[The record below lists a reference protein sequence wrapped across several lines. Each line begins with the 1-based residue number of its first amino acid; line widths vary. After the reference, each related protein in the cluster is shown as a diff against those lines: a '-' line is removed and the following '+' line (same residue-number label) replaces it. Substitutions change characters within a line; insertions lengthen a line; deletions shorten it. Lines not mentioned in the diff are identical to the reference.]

1 MTLSAGTRFGVYE
14 VVSLLGVGGMGEVYR
29 ATDSRLHRDVAL
41 KVLPDVFASD
51 PDRLARFQREAQVL
65 ASLNH
70 PHIGAI
76 HGLEQSGSIQALVL
90 ELVDGPTLAERIAHG
105 PIPTDEALP
114 IARQIAE
121 ALEAAHE
128 RGIVHRDLKPAN
140 IKLRADGTAKVLDF
154 GLAKAL
160 EAPNPAAS
168 SAGSLNTPTITSPAM
183 MTAAGIIL
191 GTAAYM
197 SPEQVKGSP
206 ADRRSDVWAFG
217 CVLYE
222 MLSGFRAFAGDDVA
236 DTLAGVLRGEPRW
249 EGLPSDVPDPVR
261 RLLRRCLE
269 KDRRRRLPDI
279 AVVRQEIDEALLAP
293 VAYPDPSTRRV
304 VVAQRPLW
312 QRAWPVVLSGLVA
325 GALAAWA
332 GWTFKPDAPRAVL
345 RSRLELSEIQQVTPA
360 RRALAISPDGMQMVF
375 AANRRLYLR
384 RMSELDATPIPG
396 SDVFQGTPT
405 NPIFSPDSQSIAF
418 VSSAAMGSGTLHRLS
433 ASGGPAIALCQI
445 RFPNSGMSWSENG
458 IIFGHGT
465 EGIFRI
471 GVQGGQPQRLIAVKE
486 GEEAAFPVMLPGNN
500 AVLYTLATSAVA
512 DRWDNARIVVQA
524 VGSTERKV
532 LVEGGSDA
540 TYVPSGH
547 LVFAQAGTLF
557 AVPFDPAR
565 REVTGEK
572 VPVIQGVRRGTQGAA
587 HFAVSRTGTLVYL
600 LGPAFGLSAVVPREL
615 LWIDRKGKVEPARLP
630 SANYVAPRISPDGTQ
645 LAFGTEDPNEAVVW
659 VADLSGQTP
668 SRRFTYGGKNRYPI
682 WVANGDRIVFQSDRE
697 GDLAIFSQRAD
708 GTDTAVRL
716 TRPAPGV
723 VHVPESWS
731 REGGQ
736 LSFSAI
742 EPSGVSLWT
751 LSLADK
757 TPVRFGDVRSSSP
770 FNSEFS
776 PDGKRIAYTLR
787 SSSDASVFVEPFPAT
802 GAKNQIA
809 RDTSHHPLWSHD
821 GKELSYR
828 MFGELQMVVRVS
840 TQPRF
845 SVSNPVR
852 LPGDYPTIPYGTPR
866 NLDMMPDGRFVV
878 ASPASQAELRASA
891 PREIHVVVNWFEELK
906 RSGR

>member
-249 EGLPSDVPDPVR
+249 EGLPPDVPDPVR

-293 VAYPDPSTRRV
+293 VAYPDPSTPGV

-325 GALAAWA
+325 GALAAWT

-345 RSRLELSEIQQVTPA
+345 RSRLVLSEIQQVTPA

-384 RMSELDATPIPG
+384 KMSELDATPIPG

-668 SRRFTYGGKNRYPI
+668 SRRLTYGGKNRYPI

-751 LSLADK
+751 LSLADQ